1 MPAKKNFLSL
11 SSVLFFFALGKSN
24 LRRKNFVCMVS
35 NYQVISVLGRDTLM
49 WDPSKKLQG
58 SHIEKS
64 RLLFSCIMCT
74 SPHPLPPSFLLLG
87 GDWRVEPFTQFSK
100 KEGGLN
106 RTSIFRGVC
115 WERGVTF
122 FRWRGPQRAQ
132 SCNIYIKN
140 ELKSDK
146 KFYKQKW
153 FSLS

>member
-1 MPAKKNFLSL
+1 
-11 SSVLFFFALGKSN
+11 
-24 LRRKNFVCMVS
+24 
-35 NYQVISVLGRDTLM
+35 M
-49 WDPSKKLQG
+49 WDSSKRLQG
-58 SHIEKS
+58 SHRKIKAPIFLHS
-64 RLLFSCIMCT
+64 V
-74 SPHPLPPSFLLLG
+74 HLPPPSPPILSAAG
-87 GDWRVEPFTQFSK
+87 GDWRVEPSTQFSK
-100 KEGGLN
+100 KEVGLN